1 MFFKLV
7 LKSIPQDYKIARNDQ
22 AKYLSERRDSK
33 TNEVTFT
40 SRIFDYYG
48 FLCTYYPM
56 CILFQALGD
65 SIIFLN
71 LYICVCHQF

>member
-1 MFFKLV
+1 MFFKPV

-40 SRIFDYYG
+40 SRIFDFMNFFVLIIPCAFYSRY
-48 FLCTYYPM
+48 
-56 CILFQALGD
+56 LGT
-65 SIIFLN
+65 
-71 LYICVCHQF
+71 Q